1 MSKVKLEDI
10 FLNDGIK
17 DFGSALRKA
26 VRDKR
31 SQDYASLVEL
41 EYVET
46 PEDFAEV
53 LKKFL
58 RRYETYAKRYKI
70 KRPKEKNLD
79 ELVKL
84 VDKYGVR
91 PVRAAL
97 IAHALVKSSKAEE
110 EEEIEGGK

>member
-1 MSKVKLEDI
+1 MSEVKLSEI
-10 FLNDGIK
+10 FLNEGIK

-26 VRDKR
+26 VREGE
-31 SQDYASLVEL
+31 DYASLVEL

-46 PEDFAEV
+46 PEEFAET

-58 RRYETYAKRYKI
+58 RRYESYAKRYKR
-70 KRPKEKNLD
+70 KRPEEKSLD
-79 ELVKL
+79 DLVNL

-97 IAHALVKSSKAEE
+97 IAHALVKSSRPEE
-110 EEEIEGGK
+110 EERIEGGE